1 MRVRKRTLVQK
12 FFADRGTHLAAMVA
26 YFALLS
32 FVRRGAGRRR
42 ERVDL
47 YYDDGS
53 MVSLP
58 DGSPESER
66 LLSLGRDALRA
77 ART

>member
-1 MRVRKRTLVQK
+1 MARPRLLT
-12 FFADRGTHLAAMVA
+12 ALALAGGSFGA
-26 YFALLS
+26 SLLY
-32 FVRRGAGRRR
+32 RRRAARRR

-58 DGSPESER
+58 EGSPGAQR
-66 LLSLGRDALRA
+66 LLPIAHDVLHA
-77 ART
+77 

>member
-1 MRVRKRTLVQK
+1 VRRLL
-12 FFADRGTHLAAMVA
+12 GLAALVGFVLAVA
-26 YFALLS
+26 S
-32 FVRRGAGRRR
+32 FVRRSAGRRR

-66 LLSLGRDALRA
+66 LLALGRDALRA
-77 ART
+77 ARE

>member
-1 MRVRKRTLVQK
+1 VRRLLGLGALV
-12 FFADRGTHLAAMVA
+12 G
-26 YFALLS
+26 FALAVAS
-32 FVRRGAGRRR
+32 FVRRGAVRRR

-53 MVSLP
+53 MVSLQ

-66 LLSLGRDALRA
+66 LLALGRDALRA

>member
-1 MRVRKRTLVQK
+1 MRRLV
-12 FFADRGTHLAAMVA
+12 GLAALVG
-26 YFALLS
+26 FVLALAS
-32 FVRRGAGRRR
+32 FVRRGAARRR

-58 DGSPESER
+58 DGSPDSER
-66 LLSLGRDALRA
+66 LLALGREALRA
-77 ART
+77 TRA

>member
-1 MRVRKRTLVQK
+1 MRRLLGLGALV
-12 FFADRGTHLAAMVA
+12 G
-26 YFALLS
+26 FALAVAS

-58 DGSPESER
+58 DGSPDSER
-66 LLSLGRDALRA
+66 LLALGRDALRA
-77 ART
+77 ARA

>member
-1 MRVRKRTLVQK
+1 MRRLLGLGALV
-12 FFADRGTHLAAMVA
+12 G
-26 YFALLS
+26 FALAVAS
-32 FVRRGAGRRR
+32 FIRRGAGRRR

-66 LLSLGRDALRA
+66 LLALGRDALRA

>member
-1 MRVRKRTLVQK
+1 MRRLLGLGALV
-12 FFADRGTHLAAMVA
+12 G
-26 YFALLS
+26 FALAVAS

-42 ERVDL
+42 DRVDL

-66 LLSLGRDALRA
+66 LLALGRDALRA
-77 ART
+77 ARA

>member
-1 MRVRKRTLVQK
+1 MRRLLGLGALV
-12 FFADRGTHLAAMVA
+12 G
-26 YFALLS
+26 FALAVAS

-58 DGSPESER
+58 DGSPDSER
-66 LLSLGRDALRA
+66 LLALGREALRA
-77 ART
+77 VRA

>member
-1 MRVRKRTLVQK
+1 V
-12 FFADRGTHLAAMVA
+12 LAVA
-26 YFALLS
+26 S

-66 LLSLGRDALRA
+66 LLALGRDALRA

>member
-1 MRVRKRTLVQK
+1 MIRRLL
-12 FFADRGTHLAAMVA
+12 GLAALLG
-26 YFALLS
+26 FALAVAS

-58 DGSPESER
+58 DGSADSER
-66 LLSLGRDALRA
+66 LLALGRDALRA
-77 ART
+77 ARA